1 MGRTRR
7 KTVRRQRAKPGQ
19 DERFAATYAALWDP
33 NPCAFLGV
41 VSSFVGF
48 DESSGL
54 ELPPMHLKL
63 ADMASDPSDLD
74 NALLVGL
81 SHLAPHADDR
91 VHAGSLA
98 LAMSRD
104 HRTRLPSWLAEL
116 HNATATAAARLSS
129 DGCDRHLWLLE
140 VRVAGRPLTAMLAV
154 DDELGLPGEV
164 AGTVSDTVERL
175 TSIARHPSAGEAMAV
190 DVPPAEAGDRILG
203 ALARA
208 DDLAVAPRVPYWPE
222 PRALLRWLA
231 EVGTRT

>member
-19 DERFAATYAALWDP
+19 DERFAVTYTALWDP

-41 VSSFVGF
+41 VSSFIGF

-74 NALLVGL
+74 NALFVGL

-98 LAMSRD
+98 LAMGGEERA
-104 HRTRLPSWLAEL
+104 RLPAWLGDL
-116 HNATATAAARLSS
+116 GDATAAGAARLIS
-129 DGCDRHLWLLE
+129 DGRDRHLWLLE
-140 VRVAGRPLTAMLAV
+140 VRVAGHPLTAMLAV

-164 AGTVSDTVERL
+164 AGTVPGTAERL
-175 TSIARHPSAGEAMAV
+175 TAIARHPSAGDAMAV
-190 DVPPAEAGDRILG
+190 EVSFAEAGDRILG

-208 DDLAVAPRVPYWPE
+208 DDLAIAPGVPYWPE
-222 PRALLRWLA
+222 PRALLRWVA